1 MKKDIEKI
9 LVDILTHELELPEHY
24 GKNSRGDVIP
34 CIIIYAQNIKLFNTD
49 KLQITVRTVSAHD
62 YSNRIEYIEN
72 PNQDPDL
79 DGKDAFLEVQDIN
92 QSRMMQID
100 VYSRNNEARQ
110 RFHEVAMALN
120 STYARQ
126 QMDLYNFKLGAI
138 GNAVNISG
146 IDGGSDINRFTYT
159 FNAII
164 HFQKSKPIDYYNQFP
179 TTLDNQE
186 GRISEFTITTEKTN
200 T

>member
-1 MKKDIEKI
+1 MQKEIEKI
-9 LVDILTHELELPEHY
+9 LVDIIQKEMNLPDNY
-24 GKNSRGDVIP
+24 GKIHGDIVP
-34 CIIIYAQNIKLFNTD
+34 SVTIYAQNIKLFNTD
-49 KLQITVRTVSAHD
+49 KIQITIKTLTAHD

-92 QSRMMQID
+92 QSRMIQID

-126 QMDLYNFKLGAI
+126 QMDLYNFKLGTI

-159 FNAII
+159 FNVII

-179 TTLDNQE
+179 TTLYNWKNI
-186 GRISEFTITTEKTN
+186 RIYNYNGKN
-200 T
+200 